1 MNAKMNFNANILK
14 NKNIN
19 IIIKNLTRP
28 CPVCDNKVGEV
39 LHKQLFVLPSD
50 SPLPNEL
57 EIVFCS
63 KCGFVYADTTANQAI
78 YNEYYTLQSKYEDL
92 NIASGS
98 GTGIYDHQRLEVTSS
113 TISKVLTNHQVSILD
128 MGCAN
133 GGLLKV
139 LKSLGYQDIL
149 GIDPSKKCNINVN
162 NSGIQCIEG
171 DIFSESF
178 KEYPKTFDCIVLTHV
193 LEHIY
198 DLNTAIENIS
208 SKLNDEGILYIEV
221 PDASRYSEYYTV
233 PYYYIDCEHINHFD
247 HDSIFNLITPKGFT
261 QLETRNIEFR
271 VSESNYYPAVYSILK
286 KTNKGKQN
294 EIQFSDISEKSF
306 LKFLEQSYSNDEN
319 EKIIQKLANN
329 QEPIV
334 IWGAGQFTLRLLS
347 NSSLT
352 KCNIHGFIDSDSNK
366 QGKELLNYLI
376 YSPDYIKDKNTSIL
390 ICSAL
395 NSFDIISSIKEI
407 NNNSTIYVM
416 K

>member
-1 MNAKMNFNANILK
+1 MNTKINFNSNILNNK
-14 NKNIN
+14 NKIT
-19 IIIKNLTRP
+19 KNLIRP

-57 EIVFCS
+57 KIVCCS
-63 KCGFVYADTTANQAI
+63 KCGFVYAVTTANQAT
-78 YNEYYTLQSKYEDL
+78 YNEYYTLLSKYEDL

-98 GTGIYDHQRLEVTSS
+98 GTGIFDHQRLEVTSS
-113 TISKVLTNHQVSILD
+113 TIFKILTNHQVSILD

-139 LKSLGYQDIL
+139 LKSLGYQNIL

-162 NSGIQCIEG
+162 NFGIQCIEG
-171 DIFSESF
+171 DIFSKSF
-178 KEYPKTFDCIVLTHV
+178 KEYPKTFDCIILTHV

-198 DLNTAIENIS
+198 DLNTAIENIR

-247 HDSIFNLITPKGFT
+247 HDSIFNLISTKGFT
-261 QLETRNIEFR
+261 QLETKDIEFR
-271 VSESNYYPAVYSILK
+271 VSETNSYPAVYSIFK
-286 KTNKGKQN
+286 KTSKVVNN
-294 EIQFSDISEKSF
+294 EVRFSDISKKSF
-306 LKFLEQSYSNDEN
+306 IRFLEQSKSNDEN
-319 EKIIQKLANN
+319 EKIIQELARK
-329 QEPIV
+329 QEPLL

-347 NSSLT
+347 NSSLS
-352 KCNIHGFIDSDSNK
+352 KCNIKGFIDSDSNK
-366 QGKELLNYLI
+366 QGKKLSNHII
-376 YSPDYIKDKNTSIL
+376 YPPDYINDKNISVL

-395 NSFDIISSIKEI
+395 NSSEIISSINGMK
-407 NNNSTIYVM
+407 NNVSIYVM